1 VSERT
6 PSRLEAARQR
16 AAAVKRA
23 FAIGSVAAFGVAALW
38 AHGSHPGAAAVQ
50 SSGAGSVTLDDDANQ
65 GLGFDF
71 GSASLAPS
79 TGAAPDTGTHV
90 S

>member
-1 VSERT
+1 MSER
-6 PSRLEAARQR
+6 PAPRLDAARRR

-23 FAIGSVAAFGVAALW
+23 LAIGSAAAFGVTAIW
-38 AHGSHPGAAAVQ
+38 AHESHPGTAAVQ
-50 SSGAGSVTLDDDANQ
+50 SGGGAVTVDDDAND

-71 GSASLAPS
+71 GSGSLAPS
-79 TGAAPDTGTHV
+79 ALSTPDTGTHV